1 MRYTLTF
8 EVFMRSAVVALALV
22 SVATFATGCRRAES
36 RVAAAAA
43 TEAAQAEGAFTGTV
57 AETVNAGGYTYVRLQ
72 APGKDDVWVAAP
84 EFDARVGQR
93 LSVALEMPMRNFES
107 QTLKRKFD
115 LVYFVQTVSRDG
127 QVVAGDSGA
136 VAGGQPPVQMMSSR
150 TPSVSAAVEPVA
162 PPAGGMSIVDLWK
175 KRKELSGKEVVVRGR
190 VVKVNNE
197 ILGTNWVHLQDGTGA
212 EADRTN
218 DITVTTDALVQMGD
232 VVTVKG
238 VLATGKDIGS
248 GYAYDAIIE
257 KAVVVK

>member
-1 MRYTLTF
+1 
-8 EVFMRSAVVALALV
+8 MRSAVVALALV
-22 SVATFATGCRRAES
+22 SVVTVATGCRRAES

-127 QVVAGDSGA
+127 QVVAGATGGGA
-136 VAGGQPPVQMMSSR
+136 GAGGQPPVQMMSSR

-162 PPAGGMSIVDLWK
+162 PPPGGISIADLWK
-175 KRKELSGKEVVVRGR
+175 KRKELSGKQVVVRGR

-197 ILGTNWVHLQDGTGA
+197 ILGTNWIHLQDASGA

-218 DITVTTDALVQMGD
+218 HISVTTDALVQMGD

>member
-1 MRYTLTF
+1 
-8 EVFMRSAVVALALV
+8 MRSAALALALV
-22 SVATFATGCRRAES
+22 SVVAFTTGCRRAES
-36 RVAAAAA
+36 RVAAAVD
-43 TEAAQAEGAFTGTV
+43 TGAAQAEGGFTGTV
-57 AETVNAGGYTYVRLQ
+57 AETMNAGGYTYVRLQ

-107 QTLKRKFD
+107 QSLKRKFD
-115 LVYFVQTVSRDG
+115 LVYFVQSVSRDG
-127 QVVAGDSGA
+127 QVVAGAAGA
-136 VAGGQPPVQMMSSR
+136 GEPPPVQMMNSR
-150 TPSVSAAVEPVA
+150 TPSATAPLEPVS
-162 PPAGGMSIVDLWK
+162 PPSGGVSIADLWK
-175 KRKELSGKEVVVRGR
+175 KRKELSGKEVLVRGR

-197 ILGTNWVHLQDGTGA
+197 ILGTNWIHLQDGSGS

-218 DITVTTDALVQMGD
+218 DITVTTDAVVQMGD

-238 VLATGKDIGS
+238 ILATGKDIGS